1 MPSMKHKQA
10 LKKCRM
16 MMSSLTLRS
25 IEDSITVAV
34 MPTTDGEQGS
44 KEREWSVEGVMM
56 MSLTPQDPRPI
67 DQECDS
73 HDPWYLLS

>member
-1 MPSMKHKQA
+1 
-10 LKKCRM
+10 
-16 MMSSLTLRS
+16 
-25 IEDSITVAV
+25 

-67 DQECDS
+67 DQDCDS
-73 HDPWYLLS
+73 HDPWYLLSWHEYVSEDVVFVERRRG